1 MLFRSKD
8 GAEND
13 ITEFTQQR
21 KYYEVSAFKDKRRTE
36 NNRYRYMFGENL
48 NSKVQC
54 KNRTADSK
62 SFELLYG
69 GYNGA

>member
-1 MLFRSKD
+1 MPEIHRNPEISD
-8 GAEND
+8 
-13 ITEFTQQR
+13 TEKT
-21 KYYEVSAFKDKRRTE
+21 EVSAFKDKRRTE

-48 NSKVQC
+48 HSKVQC

-62 SFELLYG
+62 SLELLYG